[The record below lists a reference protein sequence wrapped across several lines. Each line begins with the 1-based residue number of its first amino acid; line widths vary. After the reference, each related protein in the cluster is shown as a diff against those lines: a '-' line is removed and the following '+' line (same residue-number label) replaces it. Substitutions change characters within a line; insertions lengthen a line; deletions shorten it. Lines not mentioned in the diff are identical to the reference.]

1 MISLLDNYAQLVASL
16 RRTATNSHKQVPQL
30 MAVSK
35 AQSVEDLGILLS
47 EGHRLFGE
55 NRVQEALQKWP
66 LLKEKYPDCK
76 LHLIGQLQTNKVNQA
91 VRLFDVIETLDRP
104 SLATELA
111 HVYQKLQIRRPL
123 LIQINTGR
131 EPQKAGVLPEDFENF
146 LQMTRTLDLPVVGLM
161 CVPPANE
168 EPAWHFSYLRS
179 LAKMYELPYLSMGMS
194 HDYKVAVE
202 YETSWVRVGTA
213 LFGSR
218 IPAMSQQ

>member
-1 MISLLDNYAQLVASL
+1 VISLLDNYRQLMTSL
-16 RRTATNSHKQVPQL
+16 RKTAGNSHRQMPQL

-35 AQSVEDLGILLS
+35 AQSIENLDVLLS

-76 LHLIGQLQTNKVNQA
+76 LHLIGQLQTNKVSQA

-104 SLATELA
+104 SLAVELA
-111 HVYQKLQIRRPL
+111 NVYQKLQIRRPL

-131 EPQKAGVLPEDFENF
+131 EPQKAGILPEDFEGF
-146 LQMTRTLDLPVVGLM
+146 LQMTRALELPIVGLM

-168 EPAWHFSYLRS
+168 EPISHFAYLCS
-179 LAKMYELPYLSMGMS
+179 VAKRYELPYLSMGMS
-194 HDYKVAVE
+194 HDYKIAIE
-202 YETSWVRVGTA
+202 YDTSWVRIGTA
-213 LFGSR
+213 LFGQR
-218 IPAMSQQ
+218 